1 MIISFAKNVI
11 KKIQICRKNDNSL
24 WMRAVTMASVA
35 HEKPELSTQSVMKC
49 RCRNC
54 QKKLDFKRAG
64 ATPRKKR
71 CVGQVWRRSALL
83 EVMKKG
89 PQVDG
94 LFRQLTRREIITK
107 NLAPSRKKF
116 QKRLS
121 FKGAGAT
128 PPRTHCIRPVWR
140 RNARLKAMDE
150 GRDID
155 GFSP

>member
-1 MIISFAKNVI
+1 MI

-24 WMRAVTMASVA
+24 WMREVTMASAA
-35 HEKPELSTQSVMKC
+35 HEKPELSTESIMKC

-54 QKKLDFKRAG
+54 RKNLNLKRAR

-107 NLAPSRKKF
+107 NVAPSRKKF
-116 QKRLS
+116 QNRLS
-121 FKGAGAT
+121 FKGARAT
-128 PPRTHCIRPVWR
+128 PPRTHCIRPVWGR
-140 RNARLKAMDE
+140 SARLKAMDK

-155 GFSP
+155 CFSP